1 MQETWGWSLGQE
13 YPMEKEMATHSRIL
27 AWRIPWTEKTG
38 RLQSMGSQR
47 VGHDWVTFTFTGRP
61 GKSVPLLREKTLV
74 NILELL
80 IQFFTLTGYK
90 RRSKEV
96 ATGVRCILLWFWFSF
111 PWLLVMLSIYPF
123 VFFHLSVFFKK
134 TSVQILCPFLIGLF
148 FWYSVIWVLCIF
160 WILTSYQIHCLQI
173 SSPIW

>member
-1 MQETWGWSLGQE
+1 MQETWLPSLGWE
-13 YPMEKEMATHSRIL
+13 DPLEKEMATHSRIL

-160 WILTSYQIHCLQI
+160 
-173 SSPIW
+173 